1 MKFKTL
7 LVTLS
12 WLACA
17 CAQIP
22 AGYYDD
28 AQGLQGYEL
37 KTALKEIINNQTV
50 LSYNS
55 LDDLYIQTDKD
66 LYYENDNTLLDIY
79 SEKPN
84 GPDSYNYG
92 FGEGDQCGNYNSEA
106 DCWNKE
112 HVFPQGFFNEQLPM
126 RTDLH
131 QVLPTDGYVNNR
143 RSNYPFGKVGSASW
157 TSTNGSKVGTSATPG
172 FNGTVF
178 EPIDEF
184 KGDIARILFYFATR
198 YEDQVTSNSWD
209 DPDNDPSNPL
219 NGTTDQ
225 VYEDWQIDI
234 LLQWNQQDPVSQKE
248 IDRNNKVYQIQGNRN
263 PFVDHPEWVNAIWNP
278 GAMHVA
284 EVGVRSVE
292 IYPNPVKDMLAI
304 RSESTISKAELFDL
318 NGKLIQSVKSSS
330 NSLKLN
336 TSHLSPGVY
345 LLKTTINNKV
355 FSQKIIKK

>member
-7 LVTLS
+7 LITLP
-12 WLACA
+12 WFACA

-50 LSYNS
+50 LSYNN
-55 LDDLYIQTDKD
+55 LDGFYSQTDKD
-66 LYYENDNTLLDIY
+66 LYYENDNSLLDMY

-84 GPDSYNYG
+84 GPDAYNYG

-112 HVFPQGFFNEQLPM
+112 HIFPQGFFNEQLPM

-157 TSTNGSKVGTSATPG
+157 TSTNGSKVGTSANSG

-209 DPDNDPSNPL
+209 DPDADPSNPL
-219 NGTTDQ
+219 NGTSDQ
-225 VYEDWQIDI
+225 VYEDWQISV

-278 GAMHVA
+278 GAMNVSD
-284 EVGVRSVE
+284 VNTKSVQV
-292 IYPNPVKDMLAI
+292 YPNPVTNTLNI
-304 RSESTISKAELFDL
+304 QSEENISKAELFDL
-318 NGKLIQSVKSSS
+318 NGRMIQSVKNNS
-330 NSLKLN
+330 NTIQLN
-336 TSHLSPGVY
+336 TSHLNSGVY
-345 LLKTTINNKV
+345 LLKTTVNGKTLT
-355 FSQKIIKK
+355 QKIVKK